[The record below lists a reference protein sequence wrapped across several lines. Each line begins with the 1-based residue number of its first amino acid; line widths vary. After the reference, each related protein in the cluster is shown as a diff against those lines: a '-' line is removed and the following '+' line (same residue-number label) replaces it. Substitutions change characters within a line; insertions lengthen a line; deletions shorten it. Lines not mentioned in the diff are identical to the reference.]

1 MIKIKILNEYSYY
14 TNVED
19 YNAEVDET
27 DLQLVPFQKK
37 FDVTKKIIID
47 NPNYKSPSLEIKQI
61 NLRSLRE
68 RDCFPIINRGQL
80 WYQTLTKDQLTELN
94 KWYKDWLD
102 VTKTLVVPTKPSWL
116 E

>member
-1 MIKIKILNEYSYY
+1 M
-14 TNVED
+14 
-19 YNAEVDET
+19 
-27 DLQLVPFQKK
+27 F
-37 FDVTKKIIID
+37 
-47 NPNYKSPSLEIKQI
+47 
-61 NLRSLRE
+61 RSLRE

-80 WYQTLTKDQLTELN
+80 WYQTLTEDQLIELN